1 MGNLDTH
8 TPSATPTTATS
19 DLNSTNK
26 VVDLRDG
33 VRVLR
38 SWGQPSGTA
47 AKVYKSRDLDQLRE
61 TVTSSTGRGLIPRGH
76 GHSLG
81 DAARCGGGSV
91 VTLERSLVHP
101 AVTGLNWETQRATI
115 RLGATI
121 AQINEELLVRGWFI
135 PTGSTTS
142 QSTFASALST
152 NALGPSG
159 TSDGH
164 AHSSV
169 QSLVVMTSDGEVVTW
184 ARQDQR
190 AQDDSIHTNVSNSRS
205 ARTHTGFEAFVG
217 GLGLVGIGLS
227 AEVVIEPVTTS
238 WMVVESVRSTSLA
251 ETLQL
256 LEMAS
261 TSSPYATALIDPSA
275 TGLKTGRGLVRSAR
289 HAEIE
294 DLPDNRQ
301 SEALKYDE
309 RIPSPPRPV
318 SSRLLDPR
326 IAHRVHK
333 LRYYTW
339 PTTPIVDLQPIAEF
353 FHLDDVTGKYPSL
366 IGPLGMVRYAFSI
379 PQASGPHI
387 ASVLNAIR
395 ETGSTFGRVSINQ
408 TNSVSPTM
416 LGYSRPCLSV
426 TIDIA
431 HPVPAL
437 TEVLN
442 RCDIELMELGGQIT
456 LDSDSRLSPT
466 AVPDMF
472 EDLGQWREFKAQ
484 VDPHSRWA
492 SDLSRRLSL

>member
-1 MGNLDTH
+1 MGNLDTN
-8 TPSATPTTATS
+8 TPIDAPTEATTGSAATPT
-19 DLNSTNK
+19 NK
-26 VVDLRDG
+26 IVDLRDG

-47 AKVYKSRDLDQLRE
+47 AKVYKARDLDQLRE
-61 TVTSSTGRGLIPRGH
+61 VVTSSTGRGLIPRGH

-91 VTLERSLVHP
+91 VTLKRSLANP
-101 AVTGLNWETQRATI
+101 AVTGLNWETQRATV

-152 NALGPSG
+152 NALGPGG
-159 TSDGH
+159 TVDGH

-169 QSLVVMTSDGEVVTW
+169 QSLVAMTSNGEVVTW
-184 ARQDQR
+184 ERDRHKSQPSVGTQDGPI
-190 AQDDSIHTNVSNSRS
+190 DIDSGSGFS
-205 ARTHTGFEAFVG
+205 AFIG
-217 GLGLVGIGLS
+217 GLGLVGVGLS
-227 AEVVIEPVTTS
+227 AEVAIEPVTTS

-261 TSSPYATALIDPSA
+261 TTSPYATALIDPSA

-301 SEALKYDE
+301 AEALKYDE
-309 RIPSPPRPV
+309 RIPSPPKSV

-366 IGPLGMVRYAFSI
+366 VGPLGMVRYAFSI

-387 ASVLNAIR
+387 ASVLDAIR

-408 TNSVSPTM
+408 TNSFSPTM
-416 LGYSRPCLSV
+416 LGHSRPCLSV
-426 TIDIA
+426 TIDVA
-431 HPVPAL
+431 NPTLAL
-437 TEVLN
+437 TDVLN
-442 RCDIELMELGGQIT
+442 ECDQELVALGGQVA
-456 LDSDSRLSPT
+456 LDSDSRLDAALVSE
-466 AVPDMF
+466 MF
-472 EDLGQWREFKAQ
+472 EKVNQWREFKAQ
-484 VDPHSRWA
+484 IDTHQRLA
-492 SDLSRRLSL
+492 SDLSRRLAL